1 MQRSNSVTSSSNI
14 SVSNNT
20 LLNSTLSPLIKL
32 ERLIYRLNSVLSID
46 FSEFKNE
53 FELKNHLKILLE
65 VRMKQ
70 MAS

>member
-1 MQRSNSVTSSSNI
+1 MQRSYSVTSSSNI
-14 SVSNNT
+14 SVSNVT
-20 LLNSTLSPLIKL
+20 LPNSTLSPLIKL
-32 ERLIYRLNSVLSID
+32 ERLIYRLNSVLSIN
-46 FSEFKNE
+46 FREFKNE

>member
-14 SVSNNT
+14 SVSNVT
-20 LLNSTLSPLIKL
+20 LPNSTLSPLIKL
-32 ERLIYRLNSVLSID
+32 ERLIYRLNSVLSIN
-46 FSEFKNE
+46 FREFKNE